1 MSLSAPHS
9 EQNNQS
15 EQSHHQMKAIT
26 FMLVSTFNLSLT
38 GLLTK
43 NLTDIIS
50 YDLLILLRFLM
61 PALFMVWLL
70 AITEWQS
77 PDKATLPALVLRA
90 LFITLTQV
98 CFLYALAH
106 LSLMESVVLFSTGP
120 LFIPL
125 LEKIIFGT
133 PLNHLTIV
141 ALLMAFV
148 GVAIQ
153 SGIKGNID
161 WRPELLIG
169 VASGLFNAASQ
180 VCMYRSTK
188 SRLSSLALNTWC
200 MMFASVFAFILFCG
214 LNGADIMDVQN
225 GDFVASKLF
234 LQNITASSD
243 WMWAVIA
250 VLFMSMTSINTQVF
264 RAKAYRLVNTGSVL
278 APLIFTNLVFATLW
292 QVMFFNFEWQN
303 HTIMGMVLIVSATL
317 LHGLGPKV
325 SQQWLRK
332 RKEPNL
338 RKAV

>member
-1 MSLSAPHS
+1 MPLSA
-9 EQNNQS
+9 
-15 EQSHHQMKAIT
+15 SHNTSNHQQMKAIT

-38 GLLTK
+38 SLLTK

-50 YDLLILLRFLM
+50 YDLLILLRFLL

-70 AITEWQS
+70 AITEWQT
-77 PDKATLPALVLRA
+77 PDKNTLPSLVLRA

-133 PLNHLTIV
+133 PLNQLTIV
-141 ALLMAFV
+141 ALLMAFS

-153 SGIKGNID
+153 SGMKGDID

-169 VASGLFNAASQ
+169 VASGVFNAASQ

-200 MMFASVFAFILFCG
+200 MMFASIFAFALFAS
-214 LNGADIMDVQN
+214 LQSADILRVQN
-225 GDFVASKLF
+225 GDLDLSQLF
-234 LQNITASSD
+234 LQNIVLDSD
-243 WMWAVIA
+243 WLWAVIA
-250 VLFMSMTSINTQVF
+250 VLFMSVTTINTQVF
-264 RAKAYRLVNTGSVL
+264 RAKAYRLVSTGSIL

-292 QVMFFNFEWQN
+292 QVMFFNFEWRP
-303 HTIMGMVLIVSATL
+303 HTVMGMILIVSATL
-317 LHGLGPKV
+317 LHGLGPKA
-325 SQQWLRK
+325 QHWWLNK
-332 RKEPNL
+332 SKAKIL
-338 RKAV
+338 RKAA